1 MATKSDHDEVIGF
14 LEGQGVLENAWL
26 IWAVPSALD
35 VPERCGS
42 LLVCRLRDDVA
53 GVAHILP
60 VTEGPSGRR
69 PDHDYHAQMDAA
81 DQKAAESLLAELPEG
96 QSVLFRPVFRPL
108 IQECLGS
115 LPGCTRSDGDLYYT
129 VTLDRFRPVPSDE
142 VVELTAAD
150 AGLFEGCERQPA
162 WESMSDSRVFAIV
175 RDDRAACSVCSSPI
189 PPKSMTRPRV
199 FSVGALHTE
208 TRYRRMGLARKV
220 VSHATDIIL
229 RDGGVPMYWTEPDN
243 IASLELCKG
252 LGYRQ
257 YAQRRSFLWRKT

>member
-150 AGLFEGCERQPA
+150 AGLFEGCENQPA
-162 WESMSDSRVFAIV
+162 WESM
-175 RDDRAACSVCSSPI
+175 RDNSP
-189 PPKSMTRPRV
+189 
-199 FSVGALHTE
+199 
-208 TRYRRMGLARKV
+208 
-220 VSHATDIIL
+220 
-229 RDGGVPMYWTEPDN
+229 
-243 IASLELCKG
+243 
-252 LGYRQ
+252 
-257 YAQRRSFLWRKT
+257 